1 MRGWFAAGIAGAVSS
16 VVVLATVWVLQQASH
31 ISGSGGIPA
40 GQFGKASRFEQKLP
54 EAGSD
59 TASLDGYRR
68 HTAMPEIVKFSD
80 APQLGNRRGSP
91 SGSIPVRSA
100 SFTSTIASAAE
111 PNTIAA
117 DRPSAEFVWYDG
129 EKRGEQIT
137 LTWPDDGLAIVR
149 LGENQSL
156 KPGGAGNGWGTGSGD
171 LNLKAVEL
179 AGSAVPRFVS
189 SVNPDKET
197 RIGVPGLYAV
207 QGQHW
212 DSHQLILVVAAKLP
226 EQFFPLTVEADDTSF
241 SNVNEKL
248 LSSTLSYADE
258 LAKRLKDSLSW
269 TLQDGNRDDKPFD
282 VDRVGGYAVTVTNRE
297 VYRTIWSG
305 VVSTPMPLEF
315 VDLVEVTLKDSDKHR
330 PTLFSVLGRIEPPP
344 GQNNYYWE
352 FRKQDLVGDNQTHPL
367 PGSEIGFRIQ
377 IGKGADVNSDIQVR
391 NGTSGSF
398 KNLSRLSGDI
408 DFYTHTLAGTA
419 DLSQLTVRDVKS
431 SEKAEWQPKV
441 NVSLKNRR
449 PGIVSLAMD
458 SDSPTDFPS
467 DFSVQ
472 KKEGM
477 SLTLAGT
484 NSAESRMWL
493 YVLQRYTDLNAAA
506 GSDAGSPVIY
516 RTVRDPVLVGSTS
529 AWKQSID
536 IPQAEGEQRLCLIC
550 VTELADGRV
559 AVSDPRYLDVKYNA
573 YLAPRIVSVTPL
585 SGGNP
590 ASGNV
595 VGGGDLSLQISA
607 ENLSPG
613 DQIVVREVDQQL
625 GTAHEVTA
633 ENVGGKPF
641 TVVVPNPGSG
651 SHKLTVRVKRGDSL
665 SESRD
670 VLLTVED
677 QGPYFDS
684 VLPSDFGIAANV
696 TELVIR
702 FQSVAPL
709 AESVKPAAFTVKGNR
724 GSGAPLTVAKAELFG
739 ARAVRLTFTDPVPLS
754 VYQLTIDG
762 SQGGGLKDQLG
773 NTFDANGTAAGGA
786 GETFL
791 KVLEPTLTRENVA
804 GAGLQLDISDLITQR
819 VGINSTAEQFVEYP
833 EYVSRKQPQA
843 GFNPSD
849 KVVTRVARL
858 YYYRDA
864 HRVAQII
871 NRRAESLNSA
881 EATKSR
887 QLADRARLRAEQ
899 LTDQR
904 KENERAAV
912 TSALIARS
920 AENEI
925 QRYTSGL
932 EQHRRDAESA
942 DRALE
947 RAQGFLTQEME
958 KDAEQRDAARVQRLE
973 REIADHSRRSA
984 DARAQV
990 GLFETLVQKSRDAVK
1005 TLQAQERELREK
1017 WNQSEAVEDRAV
1029 ANQFRLDVQAAG
1041 TDPDTYVK
1049 GNKDSE
1055 DPVAQVTI
1063 TVIGEGLLQL
1073 RGPLK
1078 GVNIVQTMINEIDSP
1093 VGQVRVGVHT
1103 VQINGEDGGKMEEV
1117 AARMQQYI
1125 DQSRFLTRQSGQLLR
1140 QAIATVASRKL
1151 MESDHSG
1158 LGSPISQSELKH
1170 YGDRAIPESDIELR
1184 RFQDAFFGAEFLA
1197 QLREMNSEFIH
1208 GENKLLSLHPMD
1220 TTSLVNA
1227 LFILALASNDT
1238 RQEILCAFEA
1248 LATGKLPLDEMQFLE
1263 QSGVRRGFFVRDY
1276 ELLASN
1282 SRFVSLRGH
1291 FDGHVQGDN
1300 TLNAPQRDFLKL
1312 AQILKSRLVAERELK
1327 QRVVERALIEVR
1339 QREVENQQ
1347 EQLRVAEQNA
1357 RTALVNQQ
1365 GELKTNIS
1373 AVAAAQQTL
1382 LTEIEAV
1389 FVEIDKQISGQL
1401 VENEAMEFQDWTEKD
1416 IEQYVLL
1423 YDSKKGNSVD
1433 AIDSNPNVESKLAWD
1448 ENGQSR
1454 DLATS
1459 RRLLLCLGI
1468 PVLYENCWLEKLSPA
1483 TLHSLQELKEELGK
1497 GLADA
1502 LRVGD
1507 VAGMH
1512 DLVRR
1517 IGKSAFHRFYD
1528 DPTIKELVPSE
1539 DELQRVIN
1547 DKSLRVIEAI
1557 TKAGTVRVPVEIRGT
1572 SGELLRLQ
1580 LIPPYQFNGLEMPSG
1595 LFAINLDESITWKSD
1610 LRRWD
1615 AELRTFLRKWDEDD
1629 GGAFRGEV
1637 ELHEAVTAARELFEK
1652 TREDKEPQ
1660 TEWFL
1665 KPDADL
1671 TLFIQWKR
1679 IRILQAEALKRMT
1692 MSRRDLLLAAS
1703 GKVMSDIRDAGRAM
1717 LENRHVEVSLMLR
1730 RAAVTWGRATVEYQ
1744 SQAGLYNRDSR
1755 YLDIESEDVSNE
1767 LLQFQEALAAL
1778 LQGDLEYQFAVQA
1791 VDALR
1796 APLDH
1801 KKLLDML
1808 VDEAEEKYIQLLEGT
1823 RAHTAV
1829 MDGYIKS
1836 LATALED
1843 DFRTQ
1848 FYDPAFRRVREAAYS
1863 CGTVELG
1870 QIATETVLANNRDF
1884 AIVKPQATMEFNL
1897 PQRRIAIV
1905 EAMDLAK
1912 AGVADYGAL
1921 LADPNFLALTKL
1933 YSGGS
1938 TAQTFGSDSENSSV
1952 RSVLPGLGSQSAD
1965 EAMAQSA
1972 TGRSDSGSQL
1982 ESLVPDPAIYKFETG
1997 TGFEIRPVIQPD
2009 GQSVVFDFDYMY
2021 TTNIREPVRADEKHL
2036 GRVKR
2041 HFVHTDVQ
2049 LGNYEL
2055 REVSRYRVAL
2065 KAERSGRGVPL
2076 LEDIPIIGALGRPM
2090 NDGQSSLQQNIIL
2103 ADSVIYPTLFD
2114 LMGLRWAPAVADLQI
2129 EELLEQEFVYGNRMK
2144 FLRQHVDSVSGTNV
2158 DNFLQIPEGARRS
2171 DLYFPQSRI
2180 RTDHPTGHEGRSNLN
2195 HDSQLKEGMPQSS
2208 AAEGSSRIAPV
2219 VRQSGLET
2227 PIFQT
2232 PTAVSSGAVLNNVPE
2247 IPTTPPSAIRASET
2261 PGEPVSATGLQGA
2274 DVRYISRRQL
2284 AAGRESFSL
2293 DSAPNRQRVRSDA
2306 TVVPASAGNN
2316 VIGRATIGEL
2326 QPSAVH
2332 RGSTPTSEGAGNAR
2346 RWKLPGWLPGS
2357 KP

>member
-16 VVVLATVWVLQQASH
+16 VVVLATVWVLQQGSH
-31 ISGSGGIPA
+31 TSGSGGIPA
-40 GQFGKASRFEQKLP
+40 GQFGNASRFEQKSP
-54 EAGSD
+54 ESGSD

-68 HTAMPEIVKFSD
+68 HTAMPEIGEFSD
-80 APQLGNRRGSP
+80 APKLENRRGSP

-117 DRPSAEFVWYDG
+117 VLPSAEFVWYSDANPR
-129 EKRGEQIT
+129 EKIK
-137 LTWPDDGLAIVR
+137 LTWPEDGLAIVSLR
-149 LGENQSL
+149 KNESL
-156 KPGGAGNGWGTGSGD
+156 KPGGEGNGWGTDSGD

-179 AGSAVPRFVS
+179 AGSAVADFVS
-189 SVNPDKET
+189 SVNPDKHT
-197 RIGVPGLYAV
+197 RIGVPGLYYV
-207 QGQHW
+207 QGNGW
-212 DSHQLILVVAAKLP
+212 SKPQLILVVADKLP
-226 EQFFPLTVEADDTSF
+226 EQFFPLTVEADDTRF

-248 LSSTLSYADE
+248 LSSNLSYADE
-258 LAKRLKDSLSW
+258 LAERLKDSLSW
-269 TLQDGNRDDKPFD
+269 TLQDGIRDKEPSS
-282 VDRVGGYAVTVTNRE
+282 VDRVGGYAVTVTNRN
-297 VYRTIWSG
+297 VYRTTWSG

-315 VDLVEVTLKDSDKHR
+315 VDRVKVTLKDSDKHR
-330 PTLFSVLGRIEPPP
+330 PTVISVLGRIEPPP
-344 GQNNYYWE
+344 KESNYYWE
-352 FRKQDLVGDNQTHPL
+352 FQKHDLVGDNETHPL
-367 PGSEIGFRIQ
+367 PGIEIGFRIQ

-398 KNLSRLSGDI
+398 TNLSRASGDI

-419 DLSQLTVRDVKS
+419 ELSQLTVRDVKS
-431 SEKAEWQPKV
+431 SEEAEWQPKV

-449 PGIVSLAMD
+449 PGIVSSAID

-484 NSAESRMWL
+484 NSAEGRLWL
-493 YVLQRYTDLNAAA
+493 YVLQKYTDPSAVNRP
-506 GSDAGSPVIY
+506 DAGSPVIY
-516 RTVRDPVLVGSTS
+516 RTVRAPILVGSTS
-529 AWKQSID
+529 TWKQKVD
-536 IPQAEGEQRLCLIC
+536 VPQPSGEQRLCLMC

-559 AVSDPRYLDVKYNA
+559 AVSDPRYLDVNYKA

-585 SGGNP
+585 SGGSP

-633 ENVGGKPF
+633 ENVGGRPF

-709 AESVKPAAFTVKGNR
+709 ADSVEPAAFTVRGNR
-724 GSGAPLTVAKAELFG
+724 GSGDSLKVESAKIVG
-739 ARAVRLTFTDPVPLS
+739 ARAVKLTFTDPVPLS

-762 SQGGGLKDQLG
+762 SKGGLKDQLG
-773 NTFDANGTAAGGA
+773 NTFDANGTAAGGD

-791 KVLEPTLTRENVA
+791 KVLEPTLIRENVA

-925 QRYTSGL
+925 ERYTSGL

-958 KDAEQRDAARVQRLE
+958 KDAEQRDAASVQRLE

-990 GLFETLVQKSRDAVK
+990 GLFETLLQKSRDAVK

-1029 ANQFRLDVQAAG
+1029 ANQFRLDVQATG

-1158 LGSPISQSELKH
+1158 LGSPLSQSELKH

-1227 LFILALASNDT
+1227 LSILALASNDT
-1238 RQEILCAFEA
+1238 RHEILCAFEA

-1276 ELLASN
+1276 ELLASK

-1357 RTALVNQQ
+1357 RTSLDTQR
-1365 GELKTNIS
+1365 GEFKEKIVFAS
-1373 AVAAAQQTL
+1373 KAQQSL
-1382 LTEIEAV
+1382 IKKIDDV
-1389 FVEIDKQISGQL
+1389 FIGIDKQISGQL
-1401 VENEAMEFQDWTEKD
+1401 AENQVMEFQKWSDK
-1416 IEQYVLL
+1416 
-1423 YDSKKGNSVD
+1423 
-1433 AIDSNPNVESKLAWD
+1433 NVEGYIKRIGGTEHTGARVDREGRGSNNATGSPKSK
-1448 ENGQSR
+1448 
-1454 DLATS
+1454 ATG
-1459 RRLLLCLGI
+1459 LLLLSLGI
-1468 PVLYENCWLEKLSPA
+1468 PVFDATETWLENLSPD
-1483 TLHSLQELKEELGK
+1483 TMRSLQVLKKELDK
-1497 GLADA
+1497 GIADA

-1507 VAGMH
+1507 VEGMH

-1517 IGKSAFHRFYD
+1517 VGKSAFDQFFN
-1528 DPTIKELVPSE
+1528 DPTIKSIANSDRREESLVV
-1539 DELQRVIN
+1539 L
-1547 DKSLRVIEAI
+1547 KTLRDL
-1557 TKAGTVRVPVEIRGT
+1557 GTVGVPVEIRGT

-1580 LIPPYQFNGLEMPSG
+1580 LIPPYQFSEIDMPSG
-1595 LFAINLDESITWKSD
+1595 LFAINLDDTVSWQSE

-1615 AELRTFLRKWDEDD
+1615 SELREFLSKWDSD
-1629 GGAFRGEV
+1629 GAEAFRGEV
-1637 ELHEAVTAARELFEK
+1637 ELHEAVTAARELLEK
-1652 TREDKEPQ
+1652 PREDTEPQ
-1660 TEWFL
+1660 KEWFL
-1665 KPDADL
+1665 QPDADL

-1679 IRILQAEALKRMT
+1679 IRILQAESLKRMT

-1744 SQAGLYNRDSR
+1744 RQAGLYNRDSG

-1836 LATALED
+1836 LATALDD

-1884 AIVKPQATMEFNL
+1884 AVVKPQATMEFNL

-2158 DNFLQIPEGARRS
+2158 DSFLQIPEGARRS

-2195 HDSQLKEGMPQSS
+2195 HDSRLIEGMPQSS

-2219 VRQSGLET
+2219 VPQSGLET

-2232 PTAVSSGAVLNNVPE
+2232 PPAVSSGAALNNVPE

-2284 AAGRESFSL
+2284 AAGRETFSL
-2293 DSAPNRQRVRSDA
+2293 DSAPIRQRVRSDA
-2306 TVVPASAGNN
+2306 TVVPAAAGNN

-2326 QPSAVH
+2326 QPSAVL
-2332 RGSTPTSEGAGNAR
+2332 RGSTPTSEGTEKAR